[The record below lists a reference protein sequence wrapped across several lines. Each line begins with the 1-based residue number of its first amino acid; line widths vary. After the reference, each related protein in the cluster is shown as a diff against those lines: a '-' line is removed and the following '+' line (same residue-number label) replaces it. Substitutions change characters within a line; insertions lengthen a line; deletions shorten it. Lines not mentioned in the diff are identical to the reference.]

1 MNIRR
6 VVFQAFFLL
15 GAASMLMA
23 QEKANRSDN
32 ERWQQRV
39 NYYMEIDMNV
49 ETNRFQGVQKLD
61 YTNNS
66 PEDLNMVFYHLYF
79 NAFQPGSMMDVR
91 SRTIQDPDRRVGDRI
106 SKLSDDEIGYQKI
119 FSLKKDGIDLQYEVV
134 GTILEVKLD
143 SPIKPG
149 QTVTFDMTFEGQV
162 PVQIRRTGRDNAE
175 GIRYSMAQWFPKMA
189 EYDYQGW
196 HADEYIG
203 REFYGVWGDF
213 ELKLSIDKDYVVGG
227 TGYLQNPLEIGH
239 GYENPGDN
247 VNQKI
252 VDGKLTWH
260 FIAPDVHD
268 FMWAADPEYLH
279 NKLTMKN
286 GTVLHFFHQ
295 EGQNS
300 DNWEKLRPLT
310 EMSFEYANKYFGQ
323 YPYKQFSVIQGGDG
337 GMEYPMSTLITGNR
351 GSLLGVTIHE
361 SMHDWYHGVLGSNEA
376 LHPWMDEG
384 FTSYASSRISQHISM
399 ATKGESAP
407 VPTIETIGSRSG
419 QGSYLR
425 SAASGNEEAM
435 STHSDHYDLNGIYSA
450 AAYGKG
456 AVWMSQ
462 MGYVIGEEARDRGLL
477 EYFNRWKFKHPNPND
492 VLRVM
497 EDVSGLEL
505 DWYNEYFVFTTKQVD
520 YGIKDVVGEDQKT
533 KVTLERVKKMPMPMD
548 VVVTYTDG
556 TKEVHYMAL
565 RMMRGEK
572 PAETNDKRI
581 VHEDW
586 PWTHPSYELTVDRPI
601 SEIAS
606 IVIDPSGRMADTDR
620 KNNSWEAEKTRK
632 EEVISKNRLILN
644 RYHGL

>member
-15 GAASMLMA
+15 GAASLLVA

-239 GYENPGDN
+239 GYENSGDN
-247 VNQKI
+247 VNKKI

-407 VPTIETIGSRSG
+407 ATSIENIGSRSG

-435 STHSDHYDLNGIYSA
+435 STHSDHYDLNGVYSA

-505 DWYNEYFVFTTKQVD
+505 DWYNEYFVSTTKQVD
-520 YGIKDVVGEDQKT
+520 YGIKDVVGENQKT

-620 KNNSWEAEKTRK
+620 KNNSWEAEKLEKKR
-632 EEVISKNRLILN
+632 
-644 RYHGL
+644 

>member
-323 YPYKQFSVIQGGDG
+323 YPYKQFSVIHGW
-337 GMEYPMSTLITGNR
+337 R
-351 GSLLGVTIHE
+351 ASLL
-361 SMHDWYHGVLGSNEA
+361 
-376 LHPWMDEG
+376 P
-384 FTSYASSRISQHISM
+384 
-399 ATKGESAP
+399 
-407 VPTIETIGSRSG
+407 
-419 QGSYLR
+419 
-425 SAASGNEEAM
+425 
-435 STHSDHYDLNGIYSA
+435 ST
-450 AAYGKG
+450 
-456 AVWMSQ
+456 
-462 MGYVIGEEARDRGLL
+462 
-477 EYFNRWKFKHPNPND
+477 P
-492 VLRVM
+492 
-497 EDVSGLEL
+497 
-505 DWYNEYFVFTTKQVD
+505 
-520 YGIKDVVGEDQKT
+520 
-533 KVTLERVKKMPMPMD
+533 
-548 VVVTYTDG
+548 
-556 TKEVHYMAL
+556 
-565 RMMRGEK
+565 
-572 PAETNDKRI
+572 
-581 VHEDW
+581 
-586 PWTHPSYELTVDRPI
+586 
-601 SEIAS
+601 
-606 IVIDPSGRMADTDR
+606 
-620 KNNSWEAEKTRK
+620 
-632 EEVISKNRLILN
+632 
-644 RYHGL
+644 

>member
-6 VVFQAFFLL
+6 VVFQAFFLV
-15 GAASMLMA
+15 GVSAMLMA
-23 QEKANRSDN
+23 QGKANRSDN
-32 ERWQQRV
+32 ERWQQYA
-39 NYYMEIDMNV
+39 NYYMEIDMDV

-91 SRTIQDPDRRVGDRI
+91 SRTIQDPDRRVRDRI
-106 SKLSDDEIGYQKI
+106 SKLSDKEIGYQKI
-119 FSLKKDGIDLQYEVV
+119 FSLKKDGKDLAYEVV

-143 SPIKPG
+143 EPIKSG
-149 QTVTFDMTFEGQV
+149 ETVTFDMTFEAQV
-162 PVQIRRTGRDNAE
+162 PLQIRRTGRDNAE

-213 ELKLSIDKDYVVGG
+213 EVKISIDKDYVIGG

-239 GYENPGDN
+239 GYENPSET
-247 VNQKI
+247 VNKKI

-268 FMWAADPEYLH
+268 FMWAADPDYLH

-295 EGQNS
+295 KGQNTE
-300 DNWEKLRPLT
+300 NWEKLRPLT

-384 FTSYASSRISQHISM
+384 FTSYASSRISQHISQTVSGETP
-399 ATKGESAP
+399 TKS
-407 VPTIETIGSRSG
+407 IENIGSRSG

-425 SAASGNEEAM
+425 SAASGREEAM

-505 DWYNEYFVFTTKQVD
+505 DWYNEYFVYTTKQID
-520 YGIKDVVGEDQKT
+520 YSVKDVVGEGEKT
-533 KVTLERVKKMPMPMD
+533 KVTLERVSKMPMPID

-572 PAETNDKRI
+572 PAETDDKRI

-586 PWTHPSYELTVDRPI
+586 PWTHPTYELSVDRPV

-606 IVIDPSGRMADTDR
+606 IVIDPSGRMADVN
-620 KNNSWEAEKTRK
+620 KENNKWEAEKLEKKR
-632 EEVISKNRLILN
+632 
-644 RYHGL
+644 

>member
-213 ELKLSIDKDYVVGG
+213 ELKLSIDKNYVVGG

-286 GTVLHFFHQ
+286 DTVLHFFHQ

-399 ATKGESAP
+399 TTKGESAP

-620 KNNSWEAEKTRK
+620 KNNSWEAEKLEKKR
-632 EEVISKNRLILN
+632 
-644 RYHGL
+644 

>member
-239 GYENPGDN
+239 SYENPGDN

-620 KNNSWEAEKTRK
+620 KNNSWEAEKLEKKR
-632 EEVISKNRLILN
+632 
-644 RYHGL
+644 

>member
-15 GAASMLMA
+15 GAASLLVA

-39 NYYMEIDMNV
+39 NYYMEIDMDV
-49 ETNRFQGVQKLD
+49 ETNRFQGIQKLD

-66 PEDLNMVFYHLYF
+66 PDDLKMVFYHLYF

-91 SRTIQDPDRRVGDRI
+91 SRTIEDPDRRVGDRI

-620 KNNSWEAEKTRK
+620 KNNSWEAEKLEKKR
-632 EEVISKNRLILN
+632 
-644 RYHGL
+644 

>member
-79 NAFQPGSMMDVR
+79 NAFQPGSMMDIR
-91 SRTIQDPDRRVGDRI
+91 SRTIQEPDRRVGDRI

-620 KNNSWEAEKTRK
+620 KNNSWEAEKLEKKR
-632 EEVISKNRLILN
+632 
-644 RYHGL
+644 

>member
-6 VVFQAFFLL
+6 VLFQAILFV
-15 GAASMLMA
+15 GASAMVMA
-23 QEKANRSDN
+23 QGKANRSDN

-39 NYYMEIDMNV
+39 NYYMEIDMDV

-66 PEDLNMVFYHLYF
+66 PDDLNMVFYHLYF

-91 SRTIQDPDRRVGDRI
+91 SRTIQDPDRRVRDRI
-106 SKLSDDEIGYQKI
+106 SKLSDNEIGYQKI
-119 FSLKKDGIDLQYEVV
+119 FSLKMDGKDVEYETV
-134 GTILEVKLD
+134 GTILEVKLNE
-143 SPIKPG
+143 PIKSG

-162 PVQIRRTGRDNAE
+162 PLQIRRSGRDNAE
-175 GIRYSMAQWFPKMA
+175 GVRYSMAQWFPKLA

-213 ELKLSIDKDYVVGG
+213 ELKLKIDKDYVVGG

-239 GYENPGDN
+239 GYENPGDR

-260 FIAPDVHD
+260 FVAPDVHD
-268 FMWAADPEYLH
+268 FMWAADPDYLH

-286 GTVLHFFHQ
+286 GTVLHFLHQ

-300 DNWEKLRPLT
+300 ENWEKLRPLT

-384 FTSYASSRISQHISM
+384 FTSYASSRISQHISRT
-399 ATKGESAP
+399 TKGESAP
-407 VPTIETIGSRSG
+407 ATTLENIGSRSG

-425 SAASGNEEAM
+425 AASSGREEAL
-435 STHSDHYDLNGIYSA
+435 STHSDHFDLNGIYGA
-450 AAYGKG
+450 QAYGKG

-505 DWYNEYFVFTTKQVD
+505 DWYNEYFVFTTKQID
-520 YGIKDVVGEDQKT
+520 YAVKDVVGEGQQT
-533 KVTLERVKKMPMPMD
+533 KVSLERVKKMPMPVD
-548 VVVTYTDG
+548 VVVTYKDG

-572 PAETNDKRI
+572 PAETDHKRV

-586 PWTHPSYELTVDRPI
+586 PWTHPTYELTVDRPI

-606 IVIDPSGRMADTDR
+606 VVIDPSGRMADTD
-620 KNNSWEAEKTRK
+620 KENNKWEAEKLEKKR
-632 EEVISKNRLILN
+632 
-644 RYHGL
+644 

>member
-6 VVFQAFFLL
+6 TVFQAFFLV
-15 GAASMLMA
+15 GTTAMLLA
-23 QEKANRSDN
+23 QGKANRSDN

-39 NYYMEIDMNV
+39 NYYMEIDMDV
-49 ETNRFQGVQKLD
+49 ETNRYQGVQKLE

-66 PEDLNMVFYHLYF
+66 PDDLKMVFYHLYF

-106 SKLSDDEIGYQKI
+106 SKLSDDQIGYQKI
-119 FSLKKDGIDLQYEVV
+119 FSLKMNGKDVDHEVV

-143 SPIKPG
+143 DPIKSG
-149 QTVTFDMTFEGQV
+149 QTVTFDMTFEAQV

-175 GIRYSMAQWFPKMA
+175 GVRYSMAQWFPKMA

-213 ELKLSIDKDYVVGG
+213 EVKLSIDKDYVVGG

-239 GYENPGDN
+239 GYENSGDR
-247 VNQKI
+247 VNQKV

-268 FMWAADPEYLH
+268 FMWAADPDYLH

-286 GTVLHFFHQ
+286 GTVLHFLHQ

-300 DNWEKLRPLT
+300 ANWEKLRPLT

-384 FTSYASSRISQHISM
+384 FTSYASSRISQHISR
-399 ATKGESAP
+399 TNKGEAAP
-407 VPTIETIGSRSG
+407 ETTLENIGSRSG
-419 QGSYLR
+419 QGGYLR
-425 SAASGNEEAM
+425 AATSGREEAM
-435 STHSDHYDLNGIYSA
+435 STHSDHYELNGIYGA
-450 AAYGKG
+450 QAYGKG

-462 MGYVIGEEARDRGLL
+462 MGYVIGEEARDKGLL

-505 DWYNEYFVFTTKQVD
+505 DWYNEYFVYTTKQID
-520 YGIKDVVGEDQKT
+520 YAVKDVVGEGQKT
-533 KVTLERVKKMPMPMD
+533 KVSLERVKKMPMPVD

-572 PAETNDKRI
+572 PAETSDKRI

-606 IVIDPSGRMADTDR
+606 VVIDPSGRMADTNKD
-620 KNNSWEAEKTRK
+620 NNKWEATAIEKKR
-632 EEVISKNRLILN
+632 
-644 RYHGL
+644 